1 MASIVLVDVLSNEAA
16 GTCGSIDGFSFSTFF
31 VSFTVSI
38 FSVSL
43 NSLVETNFSS
53 NSF

>member
-1 MASIVLVDVLSNEAA
+1 MASTVLVDVFSNEAA
-16 GTCGSIDGFSFSTFF
+16 GTCSIDDFSFSTFF

-43 NSLVETNFSS
+43 KSLEETNFS
-53 NSF
+53 NNPF